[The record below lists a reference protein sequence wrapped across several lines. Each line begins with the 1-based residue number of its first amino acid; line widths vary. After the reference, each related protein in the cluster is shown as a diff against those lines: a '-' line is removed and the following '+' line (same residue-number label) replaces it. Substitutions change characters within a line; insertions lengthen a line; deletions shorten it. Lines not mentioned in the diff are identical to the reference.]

1 MGIHLIILL
10 IISITL
16 VANITLAAGV
26 LFFERKD
33 IGYTWAWLMVLL
45 FIPILG
51 FIIYIFL
58 GRNLKKKNFYKLS
71 IQESAILRSAVDKQ
85 LTAFAKEDEGRSPLL
100 NEYIDVVRMNLSS
113 NNSLL
118 TYHNQVDIFDDG
130 HQKFQ
135 ALFEDIRAAKKEI
148 NVQYYIIEPDAL
160 GEKLRDE
167 LIKKSKAGVKVRVLY
182 DAIGS
187 KKMSPTFFKELINC
201 GGKVEVFFPSLLR
214 MVNFRMNNRNHRKL
228 CIIDG
233 NIGYVGGF
241 NVGTEYLGE
250 NKKFGYWRDTH
261 LRIEGE
267 AVNHMQARF
276 ILDWNQASKH
286 KNLENEGFCFNSENP
301 KETMPIQ
308 VVASGPNSENEN
320 LKNMY
325 IKLIMDAKKSVD
337 IQTPYFIPDSSF
349 MDACKIALLSGVDI
363 RIMIPNKPDHLF
375 VHWASWVYVGEL
387 VKYGAKILLYD
398 NGFLH
403 VKAIIVDEKVASVGT
418 MNVDSRSFRLNFE
431 VNVILYDE
439 SIVRQLKGMFDR
451 DEKVCEELTL
461 ERYQKRSLII
471 KFKEDISRLLSP
483 IL

>member
-1 MGIHLIILL
+1 M
-10 IISITL
+10 L
-16 VANITLAAGV
+16 VMNITLAAGV

-58 GRNLKKKNFYKLS
+58 GRNLKKKNFYRLS
-71 IQESAILRSAVDKQ
+71 IQERAILQQAVDKQ
-85 LTAFAKEDEGRSPLL
+85 LTAFSKEDEGRLPLL
-100 NEYIDVVRMNLSS
+100 NEYINVIRMNLSS
-113 NNSLL
+113 NNALL
-118 TYHNQVDIFDDG
+118 TYHNKVDIFDDG
-130 HQKFQ
+130 KQKFQ
-135 ALFEDIRAAKKEI
+135 ALFADIRAAKQEI
-148 NVQYYIIEPDAL
+148 NVQYYIIQPDSL
-160 GEKLRDE
+160 GERFRDE
-167 LIKKSKAGVKVRVLY
+167 LVKKAKEGVKVRVLY
-182 DAIGS
+182 DEIGS
-187 KKMSPTFFKELINC
+187 KKISLKFFKELLDF
-201 GGKVEVFFPSLLR
+201 GGKIEVFFPSLLR

-233 NIGYVGGF
+233 KVAYIGGF

-267 AVNHMQARF
+267 TVNHIQARF
-276 ILDWNQASKH
+276 ILDWNQAGKH
-286 KNLENEGFCFNSENP
+286 KNLEHDGFCFNSEKP
-301 KETMPIQ
+301 KETIPIQ
-308 VVASGPNSENEN
+308 VVASGPNLENEN

-325 IKLIMDAKKSVD
+325 IKLIMDAKKSVY

-349 MDACKIALLSGVDI
+349 MDACKIALLSGIDI
-363 RIMIPNKPDHLF
+363 RIMIPNKPDHPF

-403 VKAIIVDEKVASVGT
+403 AKAIIVDEKVASVGT

-431 VNVILYDE
+431 VNVIIYDE
-439 SIVRQLKGMFDR
+439 RIVKQLKDMFDK
-451 DEKVCEELTL
+451 DVEVCTELTL
-461 ERYQKRSLII
+461 ERYKERSLLI